1 MFSKKPPPVVGELH
15 LIKLKMKYLDII
27 KNELEDIKIEGEN
40 YKDSSG
46 NSLYLWKQPVTNI
59 YRGIR
64 ESEASKI
71 REEALNRLRDEI
83 IEFQGKNRLETLKGI
98 SEKLYGIHSGPCL
111 NPNLATWLSLPS
123 DTRHGKNTSRLSDHL
138 VVTSA
143 ITSALVLQSLY
154 EGKTPSEITGL
165 GELDL
170 SKKEVLYISRIG
182 AMLHDIGKHPPVG
195 HAERGKE
202 SIKKLLEGLLESNL
216 IEAISEIALRH
227 HTSWR
232 YKERDILPET
242 ILEEI
247 IAHADTAASGADR
260 STDIPI
266 EEINKGF
273 SKLDDKYSFDKKL
286 EWMMSIRDF
295 ERNFT
300 NSPPLALI
308 SADTDRIKSYVFES
322 PQLPDI
328 RGASQILVELNEKE
342 VRDKLW
348 KEFMLPPECL
358 LYAAGGGFL
367 ILSPIYLAEKI
378 RSFIEETYLKHTL
391 SATISTAFKEVGLL
405 EIQVGIVPKLG
416 SFETLYSALK
426 EGEFKPHLV
435 NFYVGPLSKDEKA
448 EFGKVQ
454 NEDIKKAWYYNRY
467 IRTKVFG
474 ELVGNLAVELRKVKD
489 EKISY
494 PFFETVPFER
504 QCEVCEVKPAT
515 YPDDSIKNEPPQ
527 WICEVCRN
535 KRDNSSKGELFNR
548 FLKKYDETRSSK
560 FKGAHFPI
568 SLNEIGEASKGRAK
582 GYIGVILLDGDGI
595 GGYLQRLSTPSAYK
609 TFSQEL
615 LKATHEAVYKG
626 LYLTEPVEV
635 EDKSGNKR
643 TVAPFEIILLG
654 GDDLF
659 IIVRGDAAIP
669 IAFKIASDFQE
680 YFHNELTMSGS
691 VVIAKSHTPIYNLR
705 LLAEELQGSAKSFKK
720 KNNKKEGV
728 IDFAIITGSGTG
740 AISEENFKKAYKI
753 DDGYDSLHLTL
764 RPYPLSFL
772 KEMLNIAYCLK
783 KDGFPRTQLNNLQNS
798 LSLGNR
804 LRSLNYYHYQWA
816 RLDESKRE
824 IFNGIEEKIRKLY
837 GNLEGPWIKES
848 IEGKVSYKTIWSDIA
863 EVFDFCDLEI
873 LERALKS
880 GE

>member
-1 MFSKKPPPVVGELH
+1 
-15 LIKLKMKYLDII
+15 MKYSDMI
-27 KNELEDIKIEGEN
+27 KNELVDMSIEGEN
-40 YKDSSG
+40 YRDPSG
-46 NSLYLWKQPVTNI
+46 NSLYVWKHPITNL
-59 YRGIR
+59 YRGIQ
-64 ESEASKI
+64 ESEAVKV
-71 REEALNRLRDEI
+71 REEALNQLKDKI
-83 IEFQGKNRLETLKGI
+83 TEFRGKNRLETLKGI
-98 SEKLYGIHSGPCL
+98 SEKLYGIYSGSCL
-111 NPNLATWLSLPS
+111 NPRLDTWLSLPS

-138 VVTSA
+138 IVTSA
-143 ITSALVLQSLY
+143 ITSALVLQSLS
-154 EGKTPSEITGL
+154 EGRTPSEVTGL

-170 SKKEVLYISRIG
+170 SEEVLHIGRIG

-202 SIKKLLEGLLESNL
+202 SIKILLGGLLEPNV

-242 ILEEI
+242 LLQEI

-260 STDIPI
+260 STDIPV
-266 EEINKGF
+266 EEMNKGF
-273 SKLDDKYSFDKKL
+273 SKLGDEYRFDKKL
-286 EWMMSIRDF
+286 EWIIGIRDF
-295 ERNFT
+295 ERDKFKT
-300 NSPPLALI
+300 SPPLALI

-322 PQLPDI
+322 PKLPDI

-367 ILSPIYLAEKI
+367 ILSPIFLAEKI
-378 RSFIEETYLKHTL
+378 RSLIEEMYLKHTL
-391 SATISTAFKEVGLL
+391 SATISTASKEVGLL
-405 EIQVGIVPKLG
+405 EIQIGIVPKLR

-426 EGEFKPHLV
+426 EGKFKPHLV
-435 NFYVGPLSKDEKA
+435 NSYLNPLSKDEKD

-454 NEDIKKAWYYNRY
+454 DEDIKKAWYHNRY
-467 IRTKVFG
+467 TKTKVFG
-474 ELVGNLAVELRKVKD
+474 ELVGELAVELRKAKD
-489 EKISY
+489 EKNSY
-494 PFFETVPFER
+494 PFFETVAFER
-504 QCEVCEVKPAT
+504 QCEVCEVKPAAHQ
-515 YPDDSIKNEPPQ
+515 DNSIEGETQ
-527 WICEVCRN
+527 WICEVCYN
-535 KRDNSSKGELFNR
+535 KRGNRSKGELFKR
-548 FLKKYDETRSSK
+548 FLEYDNSSK
-560 FKGAHFPI
+560 FKDAGFPI
-568 SLNEIGEASKGRAK
+568 SLDEIGSASKGRAK
-582 GYIGVILLDGDGI
+582 NYIGVILLDGDGI
-595 GGYLQRLSTPSAYK
+595 GGFLQRLYTPSAYR

-615 LKATHEAVYKG
+615 LKATHEAVYNG

-705 LLAEELQGSAKSFKK
+705 LLAEELQGSAKSYKK
-720 KNNKKEGV
+720 KNNTKEGV

-740 AISEENFKKAYKI
+740 VISEESFKKAYKI
-753 DDGYDSLHLTL
+753 DDGSDSLCLTL

-772 KEMLNIAYCLK
+772 KEMLNIAYYLK
-783 KDGFPRTQLNNLQNS
+783 KNGFPKTQLNNLQNS
-798 LSLGNR
+798 ISLGNR

-824 IFNGIEEKIRKLY
+824 FFNGIEEKIINLY
-837 GNLEGPWIKES
+837 KNLEGPWIKES
-848 IEGKVSYKTIWSDIA
+848 FEGKVLYKTIWTDVA

>member
-1 MFSKKPPPVVGELH
+1 
-15 LIKLKMKYLDII
+15 MKYLNII
-27 KNELEDIKIEGEN
+27 KNELEDMKIEGEN
-40 YKDSSG
+40 YKDLSG
-46 NSLYLWKQPVTNI
+46 NSLYLWKHPVTNI
-59 YRGIR
+59 YRGIQ
-64 ESEASKI
+64 ESEAGKI

-98 SEKLYGIHSGPCL
+98 SEKLYSIYSDPYS
-111 NPNLATWLSLPS
+111 NPSLATWLSLPS
-123 DTRHGKNTSRLSDHL
+123 DTRHGKNTIRLSDHL
-138 VVTSA
+138 IVTSA

-170 SKKEVLYISRIG
+170 SGKEVLYISRIG

-195 HAERGKE
+195 HTERGKE
-202 SIKKLLEGLLESNL
+202 SIKNLLEGLLESNL

-242 ILEEI
+242 LLEEI

-260 STDIPI
+260 PTDIPI

-273 SKLDDKYSFDKKL
+273 SKLGNEYNFDKKL

-300 NSPPLALI
+300 HSPPLALI

-322 PQLPDI
+322 PKLPDI

-391 SATISTAFKEVGLL
+391 SGTISTAFKEIGLL
-405 EIQVGIVPKLG
+405 EIQIGIVPKLG

-426 EGEFKPHLV
+426 EGKFKPHLV
-435 NFYVGPLSKDEKA
+435 DSYLSPLNKNEEEEFRKIQNKDIEKA
-448 EFGKVQ
+448 
-454 NEDIKKAWYYNRY
+454 YYHNRY
-467 IRTKVFG
+467 IKTKVFG
-474 ELVGNLAVELRKVKD
+474 ELVGKLAVELRKAKD
-489 EKISY
+489 EKSRY

-504 QCEVCEVKPAT
+504 QCEVCEVKPASKLVPIEDET
-515 YPDDSIKNEPPQ
+515 Q
-527 WICEVCRN
+527 WICEVCCR
-535 KRDNSSKGELFNR
+535 KRKEGRREKFESYER
-548 FLKKYDETRSSK
+548 FLQYDQAYSSR
-560 FKGAHFPI
+560 FKNVLPPQ
-568 SLNEIGEASKGRAK
+568 SLDEIGKASKGRANN
-582 GYIGVILLDGDGI
+582 YIGVILLDGDGI
-595 GGYLQRLSTPSAYK
+595 GGFLQRLSTPSAYR
-609 TFSQEL
+609 TFSQKL

-626 LYLTEPVEV
+626 LYLTEPVEL
-635 EDKSGNKR
+635 EDKLGNRK
-643 TVAPFEIILLG
+643 TIAPFEIVLLG

-659 IIVRGDAAIP
+659 LIVRGDAAIP
-669 IAFKIASDFQE
+669 IAFKIASNFQE

-720 KNNKKEGV
+720 KNKKEEGV
-728 IDFAIITGSGTG
+728 IDFAIITGSGTS
-740 AISEENFKKAYKI
+740 AISEESFKKAYKI
-753 DDGYDSLHLTL
+753 DDGSDSLHLTL

-772 KEMLNIAYCLK
+772 KEILNIAYCLK
-783 KDGFPRTQLNNLQNS
+783 KDGFPKTQLNNLQTS

-824 IFNGIEEKIRKLY
+824 LFNGIEKKIRKLY

-863 EVFDFCDLEI
+863 EVFDFCDREI
-873 LERALKS
+873 LEKALQS
-880 GE
+880 GEQ